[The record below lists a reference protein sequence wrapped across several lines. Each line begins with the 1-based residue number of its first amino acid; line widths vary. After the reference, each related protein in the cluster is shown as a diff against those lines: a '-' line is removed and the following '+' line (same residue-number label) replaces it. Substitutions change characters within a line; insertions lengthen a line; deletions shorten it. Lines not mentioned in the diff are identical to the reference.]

1 MVLLYK
7 SLAVLLL
14 FLTLDPSLWLT
25 HAFST
30 SSPTTRTRIQFMT
43 AVGFDDTD
51 YDDDSPSNSPN
62 VATPAGPTRILH
74 KLCQYDPCREDQ
86 PPCTNHLA
94 QIGCLCPGLSG
105 AHQLPHP
112 PRLQGLLPPGS
123 SEGGGGGVE
132 VQWCA
137 PSSVVSGYR
146 VVVEGNRSAALDFGA
161 QARRGQLRPLEAG
174 AEVCVEAVN
183 GVGHS
188 AASELSCT
196 RYHPPAPHGGS
207 VKAGLIGGG
216 VAILLLLVVM
226 AMMILL
232 RRRARR
238 KSTEG
243 AAEGLGNPS
252 YSAEGNL

>member
-14 FLTLDPSLWLT
+14 FLTLDPTLRLT
-25 HAFST
+25 HALST

-43 AVGFDDTD
+43 DDTD
-51 YDDDSPSNSPN
+51 YDDDDSPSDSPN
-62 VATPAGPTRILH
+62 VPTPVPTRILD

-112 PRLQGLLPPGS
+112 PRLQGLLPAGS

-146 VVVEGNRSAALDFGA
+146 VVVEGNRSAALEFGA

-174 AEVCVEAVN
+174 AKVCVEAVN
-183 GVGHS
+183 GVGRS
-188 AASELSCT
+188 VASELSCK
-196 RYHPPAPHGGS
+196 RYHPPTPHSSS

-216 VAILLLLVVM
+216 VAVLLLLAVM
-226 AMMILL
+226 AIMILWK
-232 RRRARR
+232 RRARR